1 MLHSTPGGENDR
13 CSMDDVRNLLKT
25 EVEFGTAELSL
36 LRKAVNRQQAT
47 EVRQEVTAAARL
59 VGDPVSASDSTRT
72 KLGIALH
79 FLGSHRDAYEL
90 LSGSKKHPL
99 GALYLG
105 HVCIALGQPAEA
117 VEAFA
122 KAGSLGYDSIDAELQ
137 RVGALRMTGEVDEA
151 QTALKAIAAKAVS
164 RADYSFQFGC
174 ILADQGDTLGA
185 IEYFERAVDMD
196 PYHSRAL
203 FWLANENA
211 RQGNDDDAVLLY
223 ERALSKPPLHVG
235 SLLNLGII
243 YEDTERYD
251 QAAFCYRRV
260 LEADPQNER
269 ARLYLKD
276 IDASEGQFYDEESQ
290 KAEQKLHQMLAKPI
304 ADFELSVRSRNCLDR
319 LGLVTLGDLTE
330 ISEQELMSSRNF
342 GETSLTEVRE
352 LLEQNG
358 LSIGQGIE
366 DKKPD
371 SFVPPSDMSPEQR
384 AAVEQ
389 TISDLQLSVRS
400 RKCMSRLNITT
411 VGELITKTPDEL
423 LGSKNFGVTSLNEI
437 RGKLAEL
444 GLRLR
449 ND

>member
-1 MLHSTPGGENDR
+1 MLHSTPGGENGR

-36 LRKAVNRQQAT
+36 LRKAVNRHQAT
-47 EVRQEVTAAARL
+47 EVRQEATAALRL
-59 VGDPVSASDSTRT
+59 AGAPDQVSEPTRT
-72 KLGIALH
+72 KLGVVLYL
-79 FLGSHRDAYEL
+79 LGNHRDAYQF
-90 LSGSKKHPL
+90 LSAAKKHPI
-99 GALYLG
+99 AAMYLG
-105 HVCIALGQPAEA
+105 HVCIALEQPAEA

-122 KAGSLGYDSIDAELQ
+122 AAGLLGYDPVDAELQ
-137 RVGALRMTGEVDEA
+137 RVGALRASGQVEEA
-151 QTALKAIAAKAVS
+151 QAALKAIAAKAVS

-223 ERALSKPPLHVG
+223 ERALSKPPLHIG

-260 LEADPQNER
+260 LEADPQNPR

-276 IDASEGQFYDEESQ
+276 IDAAEGQFYDEESQ
-290 KAEQKLHQMLAKPI
+290 KAEQKLHQTLSRPI

-319 LGLVTLGDLTE
+319 LGIVTLGDLTE
-330 ISEQELMSSRNF
+330 ISEQELMASRNF

-358 LSIGQGIE
+358 LSIGQAIE
-366 DKKPD
+366 AKKPD
-371 SFVPPSDMSPEQR
+371 SFVPPTDMSPEQR
-384 AAVEQ
+384 AAIEQ

-437 RGKLAEL
+437 RGKLAEI

>member
-1 MLHSTPGGENDR
+1 
-13 CSMDDVRNLLKT
+13 MDDVRNLLKT

-36 LRKAVNRQQAT
+36 LRKAVNRLQAV
-47 EVRQEVTAAARL
+47 EVRQEVNAAVRL
-59 VGDPVSASDSTRT
+59 VGDPTSASEPTLT
-72 KLGIALH
+72 KLGVAQHL
-79 FLGSHRDAYEL
+79 LGNHGDAYRL
-90 LSGSKKHPL
+90 LSGAKKHPV
-99 GALYLG
+99 AAMYLG
-105 HVCIALGQPAEA
+105 HVCIALDRPAEA
-117 VEAFA
+117 IDAFA
-122 KAGSLGYDSIDAELQ
+122 RAAALGYDPIEAELQ
-137 RVGALRMTGEVDEA
+137 RVGALRASGQIDEA
-151 QTALKAIAAKAVS
+151 QAALKAIASKAVS

-174 ILADQGDTLGA
+174 ILADRGDTLGA

-211 RQGNDDDAVLLY
+211 RQGNDDDAILLY

-260 LEADPQNER
+260 LEADPQNPR

-276 IDASEGQFYDEESQ
+276 IDASEGQFYDEESL
-290 KAEQKLHQMLAKPI
+290 KAEQRLQHTLSRPI

-319 LGLVTLGDLTE
+319 LGIVTLGDLTE
-330 ISEQELMSSRNF
+330 ISEQELMASRNF

-358 LSIGQGIE
+358 LRVGQAVE
-366 DKKPD
+366 SKKPD
-371 SFVPPSDMSPEQR
+371 SFVPPTDMSPEQR
-384 AAVEQ
+384 AAIEQ

-437 RGKLAEL
+437 RGKLAEV

>member
-1 MLHSTPGGENDR
+1 MLHSTPGGENGR
-13 CSMDDVRNLLKT
+13 CSMDDVRTLLKT
-25 EVEFGTAELSL
+25 EKDFGATELAL
-36 LRKAVNRQQAT
+36 LRQAVNRQQAVEVRT
-47 EVRQEVTAAARL
+47 EVNAAVRL
-59 VGDPVSASDSTRT
+59 AGDPSSVSDATRT
-72 KLGIALH
+72 KLGVALH
-79 FLGSHRDAYEL
+79 LLGNHPDAYQF
-90 LSGSKKHPL
+90 LSGVKKHPI
-99 GALYLG
+99 ASFYLG
-105 HVCIALGQPAEA
+105 FACVALERPDEA
-117 VEAFA
+117 IKAFA
-122 KAGSLGYDSIDAELQ
+122 QAASSGYDPIDAELQ
-137 RVGALRMTGEVDEA
+137 RVGALRTTGEIDEA
-151 QTALKAIAAKAVS
+151 EDALRAIAAKAVS

-174 ILADQGDTLGA
+174 ILADRGDTLGA

-203 FWLANENA
+203 FWLANEHA
-211 RQGNDDDAVLLY
+211 RQGNDDDAILLY

-235 SLLNLGII
+235 SLLNLGIL
-243 YEDTERYD
+243 YEDSERYE

-260 LEADPQNER
+260 LEADPQNAR

-276 IDASEGQFYDEESQ
+276 IDASEGQFYDEESL
-290 KAEQKLHQMLAKPI
+290 KAEQKEQQTLARPI

-319 LGLVTLGDLTE
+319 LGLITLGDLTE

-358 LSIGQGIE
+358 LRVGQAVE
-366 DKKPD
+366 VKKPD
-371 SFVPPSDMSPEQR
+371 SFVPPTDMSPEQR
-384 AAVEQ
+384 AAIEQ

-400 RKCMSRLNITT
+400 RKCMARLNITT
-411 VGELITKTPDEL
+411 VGELVTKTPDEL

-437 RGKLAEL
+437 RGKLAEV